1 MAEAAAPS
9 AAATAARLKVPVEVV
24 LPTIYYAIL
33 LIEAGALLGLTL
45 LDKLPPFAS
54 YALGWAGTASMLLM
68 HVYSLR
74 KRVRAMF
81 GWGRLSTWLH
91 VHIFLGLQGAM
102 WVCFHSAH
110 LQTLQ
115 NISGITIIAV
125 LVVVA
130 SGMMGRYLFSLLP
143 KGLSGERL
151 SARQIEQEIAELE
164 PRFRASAQPA
174 IEAAIAEYAA
184 KRAIT
189 GKLGFIDLVRE
200 DFRSRR
206 ALSHLMAATKQ
217 VVRSQKHGGSSELE
231 DFAALVKRRAD
242 LARRLAFLQGAEQMF
257 RRWHLFH
264 KPLTFL
270 LLGAVVLHV
279 VAHYIYAAQ
288 FSA

>member
-1 MAEAAAPS
+1 MAEAAL
-9 AAATAARLKVPVEVV
+9 ATQPRLKVPVEVV
-24 LPTIYYAIL
+24 LPSVYYAIL
-33 LIEAGALLGLTL
+33 LIEAGGLLGLFL
-45 LDKLPPFAS
+45 LDKMPPMAA
-54 YALGWAGTASMLLM
+54 YWLGWAGTASMLLM

-74 KRVRAMF
+74 KRIRAMF

-110 LQTLQ
+110 LQTLE
-115 NISGITIIAV
+115 NISGMTIIAV

-151 SARQIEQEIAELE
+151 TARQIEQEIAELE
-164 PRFRASAQPA
+164 PRFKASAQPA
-174 IEAAIAEYAA
+174 IEAAIAEYSA

-189 GKLGFIDLVRE
+189 GKLGFFDLIRE

-206 ALSHLMAATKQ
+206 ALRHLLAATKQ
-217 VVRSQKHGGSSELE
+217 VVRSQKHGTTELE

-242 LARRLAFLQGAEQMF
+242 LARRLAFLQGAEQTF

-264 KPLTFL
+264 KPLTFI

>member
-1 MAEAAAPS
+1 
-9 AAATAARLKVPVEVV
+9 
-24 LPTIYYAIL
+24 
-33 LIEAGALLGLTL
+33 
-45 LDKLPPFAS
+45 
-54 YALGWAGTASMLLM
+54 
-68 HVYSLR
+68 
-74 KRVRAMF
+74 
-81 GWGRLSTWLH
+81 
-91 VHIFLGLQGAM
+91 
-102 WVCFHSAH
+102 
-110 LQTLQ
+110 
-115 NISGITIIAV
+115 
-125 LVVVA
+125 VA